1 MMATHSTIT
10 TYQRWPFL
18 PASTHTL
25 EQREQWW
32 EACFTR
38 TPEVMRFMSAEASA
52 VVVGGVGSGKSTAVA
67 ALRHLSSDGCLLFV
81 PYSPHHWP
89 GGSRPWVPG
98 GNHLNQILAAAAT
111 EITRHLSEKSGAYT
125 DLAKETHSQ
134 QFLFWLIETHLG
146 RRTLARLQ
154 HRLRQTLDADL
165 VFPETVLDL
174 YATTTRETDVWNQ
187 LDELVYLAEKLG
199 YDRIIVT
206 IDLNEAEATTQLN
219 DLRDLFGW
227 LDLFEYPEFVI
238 RAAIPQTADDLLHLT
253 QRGNGRFEV
262 IPLRQ
267 NEPVIAEI
275 VNRHIQVATYEACH
289 SLEDMAETAV
299 LERAKV
305 EIERVYGR
313 SALAGWLQWAE
324 TLIASLQSGANHDP
338 DGYVAEFY
346 QRHMPLRLENG
357 RAGVWRGPQFIPLD
371 QQPYEFL
378 KKLFALQGQSSPD
391 LLLSVAGSTANLN
404 TLASRLRKEIE
415 PIPGQTLYLQNRRDR
430 GYWLENFAL

>member
-1 MMATHSTIT
+1 MATHSTMT

-25 EQREQWW
+25 EQSQQWW
-32 EACFTR
+32 QGCFAR
-38 TPEVMRFMSAEASA
+38 TPEVLRFVSAKASA

-67 ALRHLSSDGCLLFV
+67 ALHHLSSDDNLLFV
-81 PYSPHHWP
+81 PYLPHHWP
-89 GGSRPWVPG
+89 SGNRPWVPG
-98 GNHLNQILAAAAT
+98 GNHLSQILAAAAT
-111 EITRHLSEKSGAYT
+111 EITKHLSEKPGAYT
-125 DLAKETHSQ
+125 DLVPEKHSQ

-154 HRLRQTLDADL
+154 HRLRQSLDDNL
-165 VFPETVLDL
+165 VFPETMLDL

-187 LDELVYLAEKLG
+187 LDELVYLAERLG
-199 YDRIIVT
+199 YKRTIVT
-206 IDLNEAEATTQLN
+206 IDLNEAEATAHLN

-227 LDLFEYPEFVI
+227 LDLFEYPEFVV
-238 RAAIPQTADDLLHLT
+238 RAAIPQTANDLLHLT

-275 VNRHIQVATYEACH
+275 VNRHIQMATYDTYR
-289 SLEDMAETAV
+289 SLEDMTETAV
-299 LERAKV
+299 LERAKA
-305 EIERVYGR
+305 EIQRVYGR

-324 TLIASLQSGANHDP
+324 TLIFSYQSGANYNQDE
-338 DGYVAEFY
+338 YAAQFY
-346 QRHMPLRLENG
+346 QRHIPLRLENG
-357 RAGVWRGPQFIPLD
+357 RAGVWRGPQFISLD

-378 KKLFALQGQSSPD
+378 KKLFALQGQTSPD
-391 LLLSVAGSTANLN
+391 LLLSMAGSTANLN

-415 PIPGQTLYLQNRRDR
+415 PIPGQNLYLQNRRDR
-430 GYWLENFAL
+430 GYWLENFVI